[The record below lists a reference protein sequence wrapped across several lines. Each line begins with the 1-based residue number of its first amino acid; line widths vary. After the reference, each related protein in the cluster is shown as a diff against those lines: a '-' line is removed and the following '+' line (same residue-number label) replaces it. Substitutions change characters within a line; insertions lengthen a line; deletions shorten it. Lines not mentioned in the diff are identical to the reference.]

1 MRRPT
6 IVSRVSL
13 SSLVILSIE
22 SQRLDDVFIDLIIE
36 ISAHNEA
43 HNKSF

>member
-1 MRRPT
+1 MRTTMSQVRL
-6 IVSRVSL
+6 RSL
-13 SSLVILSIE
+13 GILSIE

>member
-1 MRRPT
+1 MPT
-6 IVSRVSL
+6 TMYQVRLRSL
-13 SSLVILSIE
+13 GILSIE

-36 ISAHNEA
+36 ISAPNEA